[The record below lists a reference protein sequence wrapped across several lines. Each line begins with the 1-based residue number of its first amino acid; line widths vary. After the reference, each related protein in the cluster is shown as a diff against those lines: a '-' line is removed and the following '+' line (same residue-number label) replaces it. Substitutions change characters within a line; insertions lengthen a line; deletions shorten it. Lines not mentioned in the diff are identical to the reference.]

1 MEGGIEQDEYE
12 AQHGDGE
19 ARGLE
24 INEGDSYE
32 GGYHDHPDEEPSEE
46 NPPPLS

>member
-1 MEGGIEQDEYE
+1 MKGGIKQDEYE
-12 AQHGDGE
+12 AKHNDGV

-24 INEGDSYE
+24 LNE
-32 GGYHDHPDEEPSEE
+32 GGYHYHPDEEPSKV